1 MIGGILSG
9 IHPDD
14 ITSLNQLHGDKRGV
28 VRVSMTSK
36 KAAKKLDQKV
46 SENNVFLYSWPNF
59 CISEQMFSALVLL
72 NRNVSMCRVHLHTK
86 CGTVKVSMRSRVEKN
101 FTSRYCYCCGLS

>member
-14 ITSLNQLHGDKRGV
+14 IISLNQLHGDRKGV
-28 VRVSMTSK
+28 VRVTMTSE

-46 SENNVFLYSWPNF
+46 SENNVF
-59 CISEQMFSALVLL
+59 M
-72 NRNVSMCRVHLHTK
+72 
-86 CGTVKVSMRSRVEKN
+86 
-101 FTSRYCYCCGLS
+101 